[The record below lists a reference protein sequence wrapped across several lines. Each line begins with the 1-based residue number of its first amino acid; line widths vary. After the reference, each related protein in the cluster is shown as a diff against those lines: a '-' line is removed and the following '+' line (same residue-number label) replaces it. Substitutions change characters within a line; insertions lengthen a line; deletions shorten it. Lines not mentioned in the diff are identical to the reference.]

1 MADARVVRVLTG
13 SAEPVWPTI
22 RHIVFW
28 VIIVV
33 AVGLSRVWFGG
44 AFIVDFAAFMLAC
57 LWLFGKI
64 TESDG
69 FAVRMTRTE
78 MRDWVSAGMPEDV
91 KSWQEARNG

>member
-1 MADARVVRVLTG
+1 MADARVLRVLTG
-13 SAEPVWPTI
+13 PAETVRPTI

-44 AFIVDFAAFMLAC
+44 ALVVDFAALMLAC

-78 MRDWVSAGMPEDV
+78 IRDWVAAGMPADV
-91 KSWQEARNG
+91 KAWREARNG